1 MTRRRAQVTR
11 QAFENLTNRPR
22 RDCDGLPDRQ
32 EEGMNSKEE
41 KWPLG
46 RIGEGGACWTG
57 WAGEREERRER
68 RERTGAKDGP
78 TSHDYFFSFSAVLI
92 HGGAGWSRPST
103 TRASSCQ
110 VSCWGAS
117 AWRQRLALSDHECI
131 FLSI

>member
-11 QAFENLTNRPR
+11 QAFENLTKRPP

-92 HGGAGWSRPST
+92 HGGASWVAPQGLVGRDHPDQSKQLPSLLLGCKCLASTSRI
-103 TRASSCQ
+103 
-110 VSCWGAS
+110 V
-117 AWRQRLALSDHECI
+117 
-131 FLSI
+131 